1 MTFILGMITGGLV
14 ATIYMC
20 IFFIGKERDKNNEQD
35 RE

>member
-14 ATIYMC
+14 ATMCMC
-20 IFFIGKERDKNNEQD
+20 IFFVGKESDKNNEQD

>member
-14 ATIYMC
+14 ATICMC
-20 IFFIGKERDKNNEQD
+20 VFFVSKESDKSNEDD

>member
-14 ATIYMC
+14 ATMCMC
-20 IFFIGKERDKNNEQD
+20 IFFVSKESDKINEKD